1 MVTHVYCKRI
11 RERVLKINVGITLM
25 ETPRSN
31 KEFSNLLS
39 PMVGEMEK
47 VHRFLHFLGIGWIR
61 AANFYPMLTI

>member
-47 VHRFLHFLGIGWIR
+47 VHRSLHFLGIGWIR
-61 AANFYPMLTI
+61 AANFHPMLTI